1 MHSRQECRMLRRRRV
16 EMEIRKLT
24 QEEKVLTKP
33 LYEEAFP
40 EDTPPLVEYYYSR
53 KMADNEVWAAMDSGR
68 AVGMLCLNPY
78 RVMVR
83 GQEYPLSYIVAVAT
97 AKTHRRRGIMRQLL
111 TAALRSQCAA
121 GLPFTFLKPANVA
134 YYTPFG
140 FAFASEREHRR
151 LKRESGMTAAGG
163 GAEIVPFAEDAAAA
177 AMQFM
182 NRYLAERFEVY
193 CYRDALY
200 MERLLAEVEAAG
212 GHAELLC
219 DREKGKIAGI
229 RIWDYQ
235 DVPEEN
241 CRLLAE
247 ERFTEPAIDKKSGE
261 ALNNTPFLMARI
273 LSLPAFLERIS
284 LRKEAA
290 QEACVRYFRF
300 RDELLP
306 ENNGLWRWSLNREES
321 HIEAVQEVPGSPES
335 EAMDAPNAVPE
346 FTPARMARWLLG
358 GEACSA
364 AAWCGDIRPYRGVYF
379 DEET

>member
-1 MHSRQECRMLRRRRV
+1 
-16 EMEIRKLT
+16 MEIRKLT
-24 QEEKVLTKP
+24 QEEKILTKP

-68 AVGMLCLNPY
+68 VAGMLCLNPY

-97 AKTHRRRGIMRQLL
+97 AKTHRRQGIMRQVL
-111 TAALRSQCAA
+111 TVALRSQCAE

-151 LKRESGMTAAGG
+151 LKPCSGMTATGG
-163 GAEIVPFAEDAAAA
+163 GAEIVPFTEDAAAA
-177 AMQFM
+177 TAEFM
-182 NRYLAERFEVY
+182 NRYLSEHFEVY

-212 GHAELLC
+212 GYAELLR
-219 DREKGKIAGI
+219 DGENGRIAGI

-247 ERFTEPAIDKKSGE
+247 ERFTEFAIDKKSGE
-261 ALNNTPFLMARI
+261 PLNNTLFLMVRI
-273 LSLPAFLERIS
+273 LSLPAFLERVS
-284 LRKEAA
+284 LREGA
-290 QEACVRYFRF
+290 QQEESVCYFRF
-300 RDELLP
+300 RDALLP
-306 ENNGLWRWSLNREES
+306 ENNGLWRWSLNREKS
-321 HIEAVQEVPGSPES
+321 HLEAVQEVPGS
-335 EAMDAPNAVPE
+335 EAGNVLGAVPE
-346 FTPARMARWLLG
+346 FTPESMVRWLLG

-364 AAWCGDIRPYRGVYF
+364 AAWCEDIRPYRGVYF